1 MAAITTGAFEGFFTS
16 TQKNG
21 FVFGLVEYDR
31 FQTLF
36 RHGVRAVT
44 KWLRF
49 ALPAGTPV
57 IAFTRLDIHFARG
70 FLKDMGF
77 HRQLLFE

>member
-1 MAAITTGAFEGFFTS
+1 
-16 TQKNG
+16 
-21 FVFGLVEYDR
+21 
-31 FQTLF
+31 
-36 RHGVRAVT
+36 VRAVAQWFVGT
-44 KWLRF
+44 VFAAAEIHGLAFISIKFHWREIRPFVRAVAKWLGF